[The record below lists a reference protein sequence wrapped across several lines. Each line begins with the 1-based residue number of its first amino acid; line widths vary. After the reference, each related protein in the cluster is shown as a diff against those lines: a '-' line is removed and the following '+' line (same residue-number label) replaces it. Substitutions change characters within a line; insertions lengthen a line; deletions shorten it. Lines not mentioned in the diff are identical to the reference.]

1 MTTPTRAPK
10 PPDSALLR
18 AAAPPRR
25 AGRIEAPSAEPR
37 PPAAPGPLRR
47 PAYAS
52 IVAGYRS
59 AFGVCT

>member
-10 PPDSALLR
+10 LPHSALLR
-18 AAAPPRR
+18 AAAPRR
-25 AGRIEAPSAEPR
+25 AARIEPSSSAR
-37 PPAAPGPLRR
+37 RAPAAPGPLRR

>member
-10 PPDSALLR
+10 LPDSALLR
-18 AAAPPRR
+18 AAAPRR
-25 AGRIEAPSAEPR
+25 AGRTEPPAAAHR
-37 PPAAPGPLRR
+37 APAAPGPLRR

>member
-10 PPDSALLR
+10 LPRSS
-18 AAAPPRR
+18 APPRR
-25 AGRIEAPSAEPR
+25 AARIVPSSSARR